1 MPSYKWSFLRWQ
13 KDFPF
18 KNWLFT
24 DMSSPLCYKLFDDVI
39 HLCILHTMQCK
50 VHKQML
56 KKQ

>member
-1 MPSYKWSFLRWQ
+1 MPRYKWSFLRWQ

-39 HLCILHTMQCK
+39 DLCILHTMPTPVQGP
-50 VHKQML
+50 
-56 KKQ
+56 